1 MLVANK
7 KKEKLTIAE
16 EYAFKQDILGN
27 DEQLKREMSEV
38 IVSTIETIRTENLAS
53 LVIMTA
59 TDTDKTELVAVN
71 SQPSFILLTQLLHQ
85 VTICMEQEGAALLSH
100 DLALP
105 LLREEV
111 NRLSTLLNCFQ
122 VPVDEA

>member
-1 MLVANK
+1 M
-7 KKEKLTIAE
+7 AE

>member
-1 MLVANK
+1 
-7 KKEKLTIAE
+7 
-16 EYAFKQDILGN
+16 
-27 DEQLKREMSEV
+27 MSEV
-38 IVSTIETIRTENLAS
+38 IVSTIEKVRTENLAS
-53 LVIMTA
+53 LVIMAA

-85 VTICMEQEGAALLSH
+85 FVICMEQEGATLLSH

-111 NRLSTLLNCFQ
+111 NRLSTVLNCFQ

>member
-1 MLVANK
+1 MAK
-7 KKEKLTIAE
+7 
-16 EYAFKQDILGN
+16 EYAFKHEILGN
-27 DEQLKREMSEV
+27 DEQLKRNMSEV

-53 LVIMTA
+53 LVIMTS

-85 VTICMEQEGAALLSH
+85 VTICMEQEGATLLSH

-111 NRLSTLLNCFQ
+111 NRLSTVLNCFQ

>member
-1 MLVANK
+1 M
-7 KKEKLTIAE
+7 AE

-27 DEQLKREMSEV
+27 NEQLKRNMSEM
-38 IVSTIETIRTENLAS
+38 IVSTIEKVRTEKVAS
-53 LVIMTA
+53 LIIMTA
-59 TDTDKTELVAVN
+59 TDNDQTELVVAN

-85 VTICMEQEGAALLSH
+85 VVICMEQEGAALLSH

-105 LLREEV
+105 LLKEEV
-111 NRLSTLLNCFQ
+111 NRLSTLLDCLR

>member
-1 MLVANK
+1 MAK
-7 KKEKLTIAE
+7 
-16 EYAFKQDILGN
+16 EYAFKHEILGN
-27 DEQLKREMSEV
+27 DEQLKRNMSEV

-85 VTICMEQEGAALLSH
+85 VVICMEQEGATLLSH

-111 NRLSTLLNCFQ
+111 NRLSTLLNCLQ
-122 VPVDEA
+122 VSVDEA

>member
-1 MLVANK
+1 MAK
-7 KKEKLTIAE
+7 

-27 DEQLKREMSEV
+27 DEQLKQNMSEV
-38 IVSTIETIRTENLAS
+38 IVSTIEKVRTENVAS
-53 LVIMTA
+53 LIIMTA
-59 TDTDKTELVAVN
+59 TDNDQTELVVAN

-85 VTICMEQEGAALLSH
+85 VVICMEQEGATLLSH

-111 NRLSTLLNCFQ
+111 NRLSTVLNCLQ

>member
-1 MLVANK
+1 M
-7 KKEKLTIAE
+7 AE

-27 DEQLKREMSEV
+27 DEQLKQNMSEV
-38 IVSTIETIRTENLAS
+38 IVSTIEKVRTENLAS
-53 LVIMTA
+53 LVIMAA

-85 VTICMEQEGAALLSH
+85 VVICMEQEGATLLSH

-111 NRLSTLLNCFQ
+111 NRLSTVLNCFQ

>member
-1 MLVANK
+1 MAK
-7 KKEKLTIAE
+7 
-16 EYAFKQDILGN
+16 EYAFKHEILGN
-27 DEQLKREMSEV
+27 DEQLKRNMSEV

-85 VTICMEQEGAALLSH
+85 VTICMDQEGAALLSH

-111 NRLSTLLNCFQ
+111 NRLSTLLNCLQ
-122 VPVDEA
+122 VSVDEA

>member
-1 MLVANK
+1 MIKVILLVLLA
-7 KKEKLTIAE
+7 LT
-16 EYAFKQDILGN
+16 Q
-27 DEQLKREMSEV
+27 
-38 IVSTIETIRTENLAS
+38 
-53 LVIMTA
+53 
-59 TDTDKTELVAVN
+59 TELVAVN

-85 VTICMEQEGAALLSH
+85 VVICMEQEGATLLSH

-111 NRLSTLLNCFQ
+111 NRLSTVLNCLQ

>member
-1 MLVANK
+1 MAK
-7 KKEKLTIAE
+7 

-27 DEQLKREMSEV
+27 DEQLKQNMSEV
-38 IVSTIETIRTENLAS
+38 IVSTIEKVRTENLAS
-53 LVIMTA
+53 LVIMAA

-85 VTICMEQEGAALLSH
+85 VVICMEQEGATLLSH
-100 DLALP
+100 ELDLP

-111 NRLSTLLNCFQ
+111 NRLSTVLNFFQ